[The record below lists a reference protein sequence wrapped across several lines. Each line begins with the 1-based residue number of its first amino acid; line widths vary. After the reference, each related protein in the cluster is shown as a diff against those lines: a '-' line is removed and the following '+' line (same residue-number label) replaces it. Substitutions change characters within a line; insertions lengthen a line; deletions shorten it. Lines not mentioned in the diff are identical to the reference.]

1 MQKITFEV
9 CAGSYQDCLAAEKGG
24 ADRVELNST
33 LSVGGL
39 TPSLISLMRAKKL
52 MLEEAEL
59 LLEHGADGIAFGFLK
74 ADRTVDAEKTKKMVE
89 LIHVKGGEAVFHRAF
104 DVTPEPAKA
113 IETMIDCGVD
123 RLLTSGQQAK
133 ASEGATLLAELQNK
147 YGDKIELLAG
157 SGVNAGNVRELME
170 KTGIR
175 QIHSSCKSYRMDST
189 TETGSVSYAYLSD
202 PHRMDYEFVD
212 VELVKALAAQIR

>member
-24 ADRVELNST
+24 ADRVELNSA

-39 TPSLISLMRAKKL
+39 TPSLISLMRAKKETSLKIVCMVRPRAGGFCYDETEAQL

-59 LLEHGADGIAFGFLK
+59 LLEHGADGNAFGFLK

-113 IETMIDCGVD
+113 ITCP
-123 RLLTSGQQAK
+123 LK
-133 ASEGATLLAELQNK
+133 PSE
-147 YGDKIELLAG
+147 
-157 SGVNAGNVRELME
+157 
-170 KTGIR
+170 
-175 QIHSSCKSYRMDST
+175 
-189 TETGSVSYAYLSD
+189 
-202 PHRMDYEFVD
+202 
-212 VELVKALAAQIR
+212 